1 MALVPKNFKFMK
13 YKKGRIS
20 PSIHRKKNISFGQIA
35 LKAKESGRLT
45 SKQIE
50 AARRYIKKKIKPF
63 GGIVKTRLKLVLP
76 VTAKPL
82 TVRMGRSKG
91 RVSLHVSPVK
101 AGQILYEIYCL
112 SSEEAKKAA
121 AGAIHKLPIDV
132 KIYVS
137 TRKIF

>member
-1 MALVPKNFKFMK
+1 MALVPKSFKFMK

-20 PSIHRKKNISFGQIA
+20 LSIYRKKNINFGQFA

-50 AARRYIKKKIKPF
+50 AARRFIKKKIKPF
-63 GGIVKTRLKLVLP
+63 GGIIKTRLKLSLP

-91 RVSLHVSPVK
+91 RVNLHVCPVK

-112 SSEEAKKAA
+112 HTEEAKKAA
-121 AGAIHKLPIDV
+121 TGAIHKLPIGV
-132 KIYVS
+132 KFEI
-137 TRKIF
+137 KNI